1 MRAIAALG
9 LAFAGAA
16 FAAEPAAWV
25 PPAETRCDLEGWTT
39 DTDPAGLN
47 VRAAP
52 SARAAV
58 VGTLPAY
65 DAGEGHLRTSRFSIR
80 GSAGGWLRI
89 ERGAEYRVQDVPDE
103 WPDRPAYAGSGWIS
117 GRHAGF
123 AVQSARGY
131 AKPDAASTEIVDLK
145 SDWLTDLGAVDR
157 IVACSGR
164 WALVDFHLEH
174 RRDGDRLLDLT
185 PREKSASPGR
195 AWFRGI
201 CPIIET
207 TCDDADPAA
216 DGRTTPRAA
225 AGSPQA
231 EPRENGDG

>member
-1 MRAIAALG
+1 
-9 LAFAGAA
+9 
-16 FAAEPAAWV
+16 V

-39 DTDPAGLN
+39 DTDPEGLN

-65 DAGEGHLRTSRFSIR
+65 DAGRDYLRTSRFSIR

-89 ERGAEYRVQDVPDE
+89 EHGAEYRVQDVPDA
-103 WPDRPAYAGSGWIS
+103 WPDRPAYAGPGWIS

-123 AVQSARGY
+123 AVQSSRGY
-131 AKPDAASTEIVDLK
+131 ATPDAAGNAVVDLQG
-145 SDWLTDLGAVDR
+145 DWLTDLGAVDR

-164 WALVDFHLEH
+164 WALVEFHLDH
-174 RRDGDRLLDLT
+174 RRDGDRLVDLT
-185 PREKSASPGR
+185 AREKSASAGR
-195 AWFRGI
+195 AWFRGV

-207 TCDDADPAA
+207 TCDGSDAGPAERPAPAA
-216 DGRTTPRAA
+216 GDAQAA
-225 AGSPQA
+225 SKT
-231 EPRENGDG
+231 NGGG